1 MIAYCSFRRVII
13 QRVVIQH
20 LPMNYRQVLSEVDEL
35 VLSGVGELVL
45 SEVDELVL
53 YLVGQPNIEPSPSEL
68 F

>member
-1 MIAYCSFRRVII
+1 
-13 QRVVIQH
+13 
-20 LPMNYRQVLSEVDEL
+20 MNYRQVLSEVDEL
-35 VLSGVGELVL
+35 VLSEVDELVL